1 MDQGYGT
8 FCHHASRILGCRHS
22 RLAKQNIDS
31 ILSIAQ
37 KQVHDGSIILMHDG
51 YQTSVDAA
59 LKIADLFTEKGY
71 VFVTADQLLL
81 T

>member
-1 MDQGYGT
+1 MAFAMTACGSNAQTTGT
-8 FCHHASRILGCRHS
+8 TT
-22 RLAKQNIDS
+22 DS
-31 ILSIAQ
+31 
-37 KQVHDGSIILMHDG
+37 
-51 YQTSVDAA
+51 TESVESTTETEAETTESAAGDTTEDAA

>member
-8 FCHHASRILGCRHS
+8 FCHHASRILGCRHLDWKS
-22 RLAKQNIDS
+22 KNIDS

>member
-1 MDQGYGT
+1 
-8 FCHHASRILGCRHS
+8 
-22 RLAKQNIDS
+22 
-31 ILSIAQ
+31 
-37 KQVHDGSIILMHDG
+37 
-51 YQTSVDAA
+51 VDAA

>member
-8 FCHHASRILGCRHS
+8 FCHHASRILDVDTLDWQS
-22 RLAKQNIDS
+22 KNIDS

-59 LKIADLFTEKGY
+59 
-71 VFVTADQLLL
+71 
-81 T
+81 

>member
-1 MDQGYGT
+1 
-8 FCHHASRILGCRHS
+8 
-22 RLAKQNIDS
+22 
-31 ILSIAQ
+31 
-37 KQVHDGSIILMHDG
+37 MHDS